1 MRRFGTWTRWFAL
14 TVRTTTVITLPLA
27 LMRRIWIFAT
37 FFGEWIFTIRTRPL
51 FFATSCT
58 ETIEAEAFAA
68 GTFDAALLFFRGS
81 EVTFVVPVVVEPV
94 VVEPVVEPVVVE
106 PVVVVPPVPPHGPGV
121 LAGAPEM

>member
-68 GTFDAALLFFRGS
+68 GTFVAAALLFFRGS
-81 EVTFVVPVVVEPV
+81 KVTFVVPVVVEPV

-106 PVVVVPPVPPHGPGV
+106 PVV
-121 LAGAPEM
+121 

>member
-1 MRRFGTWTRWFAL
+1 MRRFGTWTRLFAL

-58 ETIEAEAFAA
+58 ETIEAEALAF
-68 GTFDAALLFFRGS
+68 GTFGEAFFCGS
-81 EVTFVVPVVVEPV
+81 DVTDVVPVVVEPV
-94 VVEPVVEPVVVE
+94 VVVPVVVV

-121 LAGAPEM
+121 LAGAPEAVCRV